1 MAVLVGI
8 DEAGFGPI
16 LGPLV
21 ISSAAFSLPDD
32 LLHCDLWRILANS
45 ISDKR
50 KHLAGRILIADS
62 KKVYSKSLGIKHL
75 ERSVLACLRY
85 LGKQPAT
92 LTELITML
100 CPHRPE
106 ALSDYPWYRNTD
118 GHRLPSD
125 QPDLAIAAALLAGDF
140 DSGKIRLL
148 ELKSQILE
156 VAYYNKMVA
165 AVKNKANVLFSATSY
180 LIKTAFDRFAKDNL
194 QVIIDRQGGRSHY
207 RRNLLLMFPDAHLTI
222 LQEDQQTSSYELKSP
237 TGQMRVHFIVRAD
250 QRFLPVSLAS
260 MVSKYIRE
268 LLMDNINRYF
278 LNLNA
283 GLKPTAGYWTDGL
296 RFIEDIKKNIPP
308 IQLDYNQLIRC
319 R

>member
-32 LLHCDLWRILANS
+32 LLHSDLWRILARS
-45 ISDKR
+45 VSDKR
-50 KHLAGRILIADS
+50 SRLLGRLLIADS

-85 LGKQPAT
+85 LGSRPAT
-92 LTELITML
+92 LTELITTL
-100 CPHRPE
+100 CPHQTE
-106 ALSDYPWYRNTD
+106 ALSDYPWYRDTD
-118 GHRLPSD
+118 KHRLPCD
-125 QPDLAIAAALLAGDF
+125 QQDLAIAAAMLSDDF
-140 DSGKIRLL
+140 DSRNVKLL
-148 ELKSQILE
+148 DLKSRILE
-156 VAYYNKMVA
+156 VAYYNKMVE
-165 AVKNKANVLFSATSY
+165 AVKNKASVLFSATSF

-207 RRNLLLMFPDAHLTI
+207 RRNLLLMFPDANLTI
-222 LQEDQQTSSYELKSP
+222 LQEDGQTSSYELKSQA
-237 TGQMRVHFIVRAD
+237 GQMRIHFIVRAD
-250 QRFLPVSLAS
+250 GRFLPVSLAS

-278 LNLNA
+278 LNLSA

-296 RFIEDIKKNIPP
+296 RFIEDIKKNIPAVR
-308 IQLDYNQLIRC
+308 LDYNQLIRC